1 MANNKKRIA
10 YLALAV
16 LMCVSGCG
24 GSTANENAD
33 HKEEGNM
40 DTKKLLT
47 EDELIRLSGISED
60 QYRDVDLEQFIKD
73 FEITEDDIET
83 LNISLLLEEY
93 SDTEP
98 EDVSELLRGEITERT
113 SDFTEGVTAVAFLEN
128 TNTDNECVYYD
139 LEKGTRYRA
148 SYAYLSLICHRQ
160 SRRHMRKGSSWSM
173 NLKSRGVLVSSQ
185 SSEEPVIDG
194 QYMVLAVEYDDGT
207 VFRVSADGILSQL
220 LPDSY
225 AAVRDMLLD

>member
-60 QYRDVDLEQFIKD
+60 QYRDVDLEQSI
-73 FEITEDDIET
+73 
-83 LNISLLLEEY
+83 
-93 SDTEP
+93 
-98 EDVSELLRGEITERT
+98 VR
-113 SDFTEGVTAVAFLEN
+113 
-128 TNTDNECVYYD
+128 
-139 LEKGTRYRA
+139 RA
-148 SYAYLSLICHRQ
+148 CY
-160 SRRHMRKGSSWSM
+160 
-173 NLKSRGVLVSSQ
+173 
-185 SSEEPVIDG
+185 
-194 QYMVLAVEYDDGT
+194 
-207 VFRVSADGILSQL
+207 
-220 LPDSY
+220 
-225 AAVRDMLLD
+225 